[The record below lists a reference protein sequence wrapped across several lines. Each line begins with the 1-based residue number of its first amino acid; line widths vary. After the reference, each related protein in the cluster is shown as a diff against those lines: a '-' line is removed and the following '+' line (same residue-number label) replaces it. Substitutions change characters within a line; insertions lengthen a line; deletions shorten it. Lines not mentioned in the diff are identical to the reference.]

1 MTPIRRTFTFLTA
14 AFPHGAYQSQGFN
27 RPDLR
32 GPSVKGQL
40 RWWYDAL
47 FGGSDAGRRSDE
59 DKLFGGLKNPKPGD
73 KPGPEASRTV
83 VRVRC
88 LSAEGNFLRTYIL
101 PHKPEPRDRGPKN
114 AIAPGTSYELSL
126 IPRREGWT
134 EHERGQLEHIL
145 DSWLLLGAVGQRANR
160 AAGSLWPE
168 GSPTSVTLYESR
180 ASELLTKSKLRCAV
194 LPGSYG
200 RDERKVRFVAG
211 DFIDGP
217 TMSVQRGPRHSE
229 VVEPWWP
236 FGSADP
242 RKPSSLKLRAALL
255 DNELRLVAVW
265 DGRCATNENLRRGI
279 EELAKQKEI
288 GRLLKHAIATLCP

>member
-1 MTPIRRTFTFLTA
+1 MTVITRNFTFLTA

-32 GPSVKGQL
+32 GPSVKGHL

-47 FGGSDAGRRSDE
+47 FGGADASGKSDE

-83 VRVRC
+83 VRVRT
-88 LSAEGNFLRTYIL
+88 LSTKGDFLSTHIL
-101 PHKPEPRDRGPKN
+101 PHKPDPRDRGPKS
-114 AIAPGTSYELSL
+114 AIAPGTGYELSL
-126 IPRREGWT
+126 ISRREDWT
-134 EHERGQLEHIL
+134 EQERQRLEQVL

-168 GSPTSVTLYESR
+168 GSPTSVTAYESR
-180 ASELLTKSKLRCAV
+180 AAELLGKSKLVCAV
-194 LPGSYG
+194 LPGSYAH
-200 RDERKVRFVAG
+200 DECKVRFVAG
-211 DFIDGP
+211 DFIEGP
-217 TMSVQRGPRHSE
+217 TTSVQRGPRQ
-229 VVEPWWP
+229 VEAVESWWP

-255 DNELRLVAVW
+255 ENELRLVALW
-265 DGRCATNENLRRGI
+265 DGRYHSNDNLRRGI
-279 EELAKQKEI
+279 EQLATAKEI
-288 GRLLKHAIATLCP
+288 GRLLKQAATKLCP